1 VAYPPE
7 GSWTRRRPIGRDY
20 AAAKDAE
27 CGKQEKVQGIKERY
41 KTEGIRFKVKVNRE
55 NPIQFV
61 FIPVLVLVIRNF
73 SRTRDEYEYEYDDE
87 GRACRAE
94 VITKAA
100 AGPINPKSEIRNR
113 ELLTSYGLN

>member
-1 VAYPPE
+1 MAE
-7 GSWTRRRPIGRDY
+7 GGGCQEFGSWN
-20 AAAKDAE
+20 AE

-73 SRTRDEYEYEYDDE
+73 SRTRDEYDDE

-100 AGPINPKSEIRNR
+100 AGPINPKSQIRNPQSR
-113 ELLTSYGLN
+113 ASDLLRFELGLLI